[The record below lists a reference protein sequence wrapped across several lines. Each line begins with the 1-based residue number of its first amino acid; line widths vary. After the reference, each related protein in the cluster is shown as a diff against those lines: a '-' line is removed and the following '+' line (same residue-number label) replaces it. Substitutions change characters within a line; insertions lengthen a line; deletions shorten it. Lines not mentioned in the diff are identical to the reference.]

1 MFRKAILAGLA
12 GLSMVAFVAAPAQA
26 DEWVLLKERKVG
38 LNPDHDVFNIGSSE
52 GRFSALKFR
61 ALGNRVAVGEVRVFF
76 KNGTSQYLN
85 VQEHMSPG
93 EYTRPYDLNGQVRS
107 ILRVEVLYQSG
118 NPLRGEATFQIFGQR
133 QATAEVAPPAVAPS
147 SDWVTLGSVVANRGL
162 DRDTIYVGGDMGTFR
177 TLRFHVTQRS
187 IFLNDVRI
195 TFGNG
200 QQQVYN
206 FNQHVSAGAWS
217 VPLDLRGDE
226 RIISR
231 IDVVY
236 RKDSDWPGNARLTVQ
251 GQR

>member
-1 MFRKAILAGLA
+1 MLRKAFLAGLA
-12 GLSMVAFVAAPAQA
+12 GLSMVVFTALPAKA
-26 DEWVLLKERKVG
+26 DEWALIGERKAG
-38 LNPDHDVFNIGSSE
+38 LNPDRDVFNIGSSE

-61 ALGNRVAVGEVRVFF
+61 ALGNSVAVAEVRVFF

-85 VQEHMSPG
+85 VQEHMKPG
-93 EYTRPYDLNGQVRS
+93 EYTRPYDLNGQERS
-107 ILRVEVLYQSG
+107 ILRVEVLYQSE
-118 NPLRGEATFQIFGQR
+118 NPYRGQAMFQIFGQR
-133 QATAEVAPPAVAPS
+133 QSTAASPAVVPS
-147 SDWVTLGSVVANRGL
+147 SDWVTLGSVVTNRGL
-162 DRDTIYVGGDMGTFR
+162 DHDTIFVGGGMGTFR

-206 FNQHVSAGAWS
+206 FNQHVSASAWS

-226 RIISR
+226 RVISR